1 MSGLFVLFQIGASFG
16 QWVAAA
22 LALSLSLLHPAP
34 RHPVPHR
41 HEPVRLPELASA
53 AQAAKSV
60 RVS

>member
-1 MSGLFVLFQIGASFG
+1 MSGLLAIIQTAANVS

-34 RHPVPHR
+34 RHPAPHR

-53 AQAAKSV
+53 GEPGQM
-60 RVS
+60 R